1 MMGFQTLLVVAISA
15 AYVLAQSNLTA
26 RTGAVLI
33 PEYAWVRTFILLS
46 VPHAYW
52 PSLVVGSLDHEL
64 ERPKSMPC
72 HGVPGRFLLQSVHEH
87 GGGLGR

>member
-1 MMGFQTLLVVAISA
+1 MMGFKTLLVLATSA

-26 RTGAVLI
+26 TTGAVLI

-52 PSLVVGSLDHEL
+52 PSLVVGFLDHEL
-64 ERPKSMPC
+64 KRPKSMPR
-72 HGVPGRFLLQSVHEH
+72 HGLPGRFLLQPVHE
-87 GGGLGR
+87 R